1 MSVTYYQSGKM
12 KRLMTVPEMLGREI
26 INGIRR
32 GQQRIRKSA
41 AEGLRLRSI
50 GRTLYGS
57 KVSGAYKN
65 IKRGRV
71 KETTPGLFFA
81 DINVNGVAAIQD
93 QGLSIKPHMIRGRGS
108 LKARVGRVSTIRVG
122 RELKTFFKG
131 DVVKGYMHPGVR
143 SMPAF
148 PFLNRAFKGNEAAFR
163 TEIEKGVAKVAA
175 IVNGG

>member
-1 MSVTYYQSGKM
+1 MSVTLYVSGRA
-12 KRLMTVPEMLGREI
+12 KRLMSVPELLRRET

-32 GQQRIRKSA
+32 GQQRIRKAA

-65 IKRGRV
+65 IKRGKV
-71 KETTPGLFFA
+71 KETTPGLFSA

-108 LKARVGRVSTIRVG
+108 LKVGVGRVSTIRVG
-122 RELKTFFKG
+122 RDLQTFFKG

-148 PFLNRAFKGNEAAFR
+148 PFVNRAFKGNEGAFR
-163 TEIEKGVAKVAA
+163 TEIQKGVARVAA
-175 IVNGG
+175 MVNGG